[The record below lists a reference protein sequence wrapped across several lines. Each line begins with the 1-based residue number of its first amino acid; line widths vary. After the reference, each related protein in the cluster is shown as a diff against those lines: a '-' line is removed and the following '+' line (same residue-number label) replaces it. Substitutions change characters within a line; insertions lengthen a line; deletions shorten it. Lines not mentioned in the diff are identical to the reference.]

1 MRNYFGNGPTIGVCV
16 FFIFAASTPAGA
28 QDSAASVQNYP
39 TRPVRIVVPLPAGGP
54 TDINVRI
61 VAQKL
66 NERWAQPVIIE
77 NRPGG
82 NTSIGAQLVAKS
94 PSDGYTILAAQDT
107 TMVMNPASGATLT
120 YDPFRD
126 FAPITLLNKN
136 VSLLAVRASDGPKT
150 VKDLIAFG
158 KANAGKINYG
168 AGIITARLAAYRFTK
183 LSGFDAVLI
192 PYKGSAEV
200 VQGLMTG
207 SVDFI
212 VDGLAASLPLVKSG
226 QLRALAK
233 LNDRPVTE
241 LPDLKPL
248 VTEAGLP
255 ELGEMSTWVGL
266 LAPVG
271 TPAAIINKIQH
282 DVVEVYSDPEVR
294 ERLDRSGI
302 SPLTMTPSEFDR
314 FFRTEAAQWTK
325 VFQESGIKLD

>member
-1 MRNYFGNGPTIGVCV
+1 MAGDHSRNLAIGVSV
-16 FFIFAASTPAGA
+16 FLTLAASTSAGA
-28 QDSAASVQNYP
+28 QDGTGSAQSYP
-39 TRPVRIVVPLPAGGP
+39 NRPVRIIVPLPAGGP

-66 NERWAQPVIIE
+66 NERWGQPVIVE

-82 NTSIGAQLVAKS
+82 NTGIGAQLVAKS
-94 PSDGYTILAAQDT
+94 PADGHTLLAAQDT

-120 YDPFRD
+120 YDPFVD
-126 FAPITLLNKN
+126 FAPITLLNRN
-136 VSLLAVRASDGPKT
+136 VSLLAVRAGDGPKT
-150 VKDLIAFG
+150 IKDLIAYG
-158 KANAGKINYG
+158 RANSGKINYG

-192 PYKGSAEV
+192 PYKGSSEV

-212 VDGLAASLPLVKSG
+212 VDGLAASLPLIKGG

-233 LNDRPVTE
+233 LNDQPVTA

-248 VTEAGLP
+248 VTESGLP

-266 LAPVG
+266 LAPAG
-271 TPAAIINKIQH
+271 TPPSIIQKIQR
-282 DVVEVYSDPEVR
+282 DVVEIYSDPEVR

-302 SPLTMTPSEFDR
+302 SPVTMTPSEFDR
-314 FFRTEAAQWTK
+314 FFRAEAAKWTK
-325 VFQESGIKLD
+325 VFQESGLKPN